1 MRGNLE
7 GLRKFF
13 TFLVN
18 RHQDIIRYTFI
29 LIIVVAIAYLFPKYG
44 KFRYEFEVGKPWKY
58 ETLFAPFDFGIQK
71 SPQELLNEQEK
82 LKAEFA
88 PYYRLDTTIAPI
100 QKQAFINQ
108 FNDKLA
114 IRRKVKNDSLPRIDS
129 TRHIELGLAVLD
141 KFYDKGIISIETQD
155 QANPGKLINVL
166 KKDNI
171 AEKKRLSDYYTIR
184 DAYEEMREI
193 TNNRRGI
200 DEAFLDPLLEDV
212 INYNITFDKA
222 MTDKYL
228 EEALTNV
235 SPTRGGVLEGEK
247 IIMEGDIV
255 TADKYQVLV
264 SYKQEESNRTIS
276 DQKSRM
282 IFVGNLLLT
291 LLVITIFIIFVR
303 VFSPEVFF
311 SNQKLFFVLLVI
323 TIMVGIVSSLV
334 KAEMNILYAIPFCIV
349 PIIFRT
355 FFGARLALHAHLTL
369 VLLISF
375 IVPLGTEYTFIQ
387 LVAGMVAIF
396 TTIRAY
402 YWSQFFASNAYILI
416 TYMVGFLATSLIQN
430 GSMTEIKLA
439 NMGMLTL
446 NVLLTLLAY
455 PLIPVFEK
463 LFGFVSE
470 ITLLE
475 LSDINKPL
483 LKDLSLKAPGT
494 FHHSL
499 SVANL
504 AEAAAS
510 EIGANS
516 LLVKVGALY
525 HDVGKMDQ
533 PTYFIENQH
542 ADINPH
548 DDLPF
553 EESARIIIGHVK
565 KGIEKAKKA
574 NLPDVIIDFIR
585 THHGT
590 TRVEYFYQSYIKNFP
605 EEKIS
610 EEIFRYPGPL
620 PYSKETAVLMMAD
633 SCEAASRSLKNPT
646 NEDIDNLVE
655 RLVNNKIEQNQF
667 INADITFK
675 EISQVK
681 KVLKKMLHSMYHV
694 RVAYP
699 QSKTKM
705 TK

>member
-29 LIIVVAIAYLFPKYG
+29 LLIVILISYLFPKYG

-71 SPQELLNEQEK
+71 SDVELQNEQEK
-82 LKAEFA
+82 LREEFA
-88 PYYRLDTTIAPI
+88 PYYRLDTLIVAQ
-100 QKQAFINQ
+100 QKQSFAKQ

-114 IRRKVKNDSLPRIDS
+114 LRRKLKSDTLPRVDS
-129 TRHIELGLAVLD
+129 TRHMELGLAILE
-141 KFYDKGIISIETQD
+141 KFYTKGIISIESED

-166 KKDNI
+166 KRDNI
-171 AEKKRLSDYYTIR
+171 AEKKRLSDFYTIR
-184 DAYEEMREI
+184 DAYEEMRDI
-193 TNNRRGI
+193 TVNRRGI
-200 DEAFLDPLLEDV
+200 VEDFLDPLLEDA
-212 INYNITFDKA
+212 IKYNITYDKA
-222 MTDKYL
+222 TTQKYL
-228 EEALTNV
+228 EEALSNI
-235 SPTRGGVLEGEK
+235 SPTRGGVLESEK

-255 TADKYQVLV
+255 TEAKYQVLM

-282 IFVGNLLLT
+282 IFIGNILLT
-291 LLVITIFIIFVR
+291 LLVITIFVIFVR

-311 SNQKLFFVLLVI
+311 SNQKLFFVLAVI

-334 KAEMNILYAIPFCIV
+334 KTEINILYAIPFCIV

-375 IVPLGTEYTFIQ
+375 IVPLGIEYTFLQ

-416 TYMVGFLATSLIQN
+416 TYLVGFLATSLIQS
-430 GSMTEIKLA
+430 GSMSEIKLA

-504 AEAAAS
+504 AEAATS
-510 EIGANS
+510 EIGGNS

-542 ADINPH
+542 ADVNPH
-548 DDLPF
+548 DDLPY

-565 KGIEKAKKA
+565 KGVEKAKKT
-574 NLPDVIIDFIR
+574 NLPDILIDFIR

-610 EEIFRYPGPL
+610 EEVFRYPGPL

-667 INADITFK
+667 VNADITFK
-675 EISQVK
+675 EISIVK

-694 RVAYP
+694 RIAYP
-699 QSKTKM
+699 ESKTKGM
-705 TK
+705 K